1 MIFKY
6 SERLHEDLEGALGA
20 LKLEEKQLIKRLE
33 QSVLVCIKFFTRLRD
48 FYKEHEPKSM
58 EEKIKFFKEVKPKFK
73 ALLIFHQAL
82 LRIETRRMIGGK
94 DDLSNYYLD
103 EVKVL
108 IHYFEDHA
116 DFYKYIRSGAD
127 YLDEQYYVPGVFNVH
142 LDPDENFVDADTAF
156 STSHDSKLAHV
167 IAHELL
173 LAYLEKTILRVNSR
187 EDIDLYTFIEEEM
200 MVWTQTNTALS
211 ENIYGW
217 KETKAINHGKTSI
230 ARITAYMQRVFHVD
244 IGNISDNW
252 IYICERANKTIYLDE
267 MKKAVL
273 ERMNNRLK

>member
-1 MIFKY
+1 
-6 SERLHEDLEGALGA
+6 
-20 LKLEEKQLIKRLE
+20 
-33 QSVLVCIKFFTRLRD
+33 
-48 FYKEHEPKSM
+48 
-58 EEKIKFFKEVKPKFK
+58 
-73 ALLIFHQAL
+73 
-82 LRIETRRMIGGK
+82 
-94 DDLSNYYLD
+94 
-103 EVKVL
+103 
-108 IHYFEDHA
+108 
-116 DFYKYIRSGAD
+116 
-127 YLDEQYYVPGVFNVH
+127 
-142 LDPDENFVDADTAF
+142 VDADTAF

-244 IGNISDNW
+244 IGSISDNW